1 MNNNSFNQYKLLILQ
16 DLGELKANTK
26 ELYAF
31 IQKHMEEEEK
41 NIQEIRERLIKIEH
55 DNRWVFKVWAGGLS
69 AAGAAISMVFAY
81 LTSK

>member
-1 MNNNSFNQYKLLILQ
+1 MDNNSFNQYKFLILQ
-16 DLGELKANTK
+16 DLSELKAQQK
-26 ELYAF
+26 ELHAY
-31 IQKHMEEEEK
+31 IYKHMEEEEK

-69 AAGAAISMVFAY
+69 AAGAAVSMIFAY